1 MVRIFASFDGEQLDI
16 RGCGVGFDRDH
27 CFFGAADRR
36 QSFVIIAFVESLLV
50 RCRVPPS

>member
-16 RGCGVGFDRDH
+16 RGCGDH